1 MRSVCCGVT
10 YTVGLPRSDGQPR
23 TLSIVFTVE
32 SAHRQHVALTD
43 RHEDGDEYQ
52 GGNADGDAVQG
63 GHTDGDNDPDGK
75 WCVV

>member
-1 MRSVCCGVT
+1 MHRRVPHVIR
-10 YTVGLPRSDGQPR
+10 VKRVHGQPR
-23 TLSIVFTVE
+23 TDKTRDALE
-32 SAHRQHVALTD
+32 SAHRQHLAHTD
-43 RHEDGDEYQ
+43 RDEDRDVHE